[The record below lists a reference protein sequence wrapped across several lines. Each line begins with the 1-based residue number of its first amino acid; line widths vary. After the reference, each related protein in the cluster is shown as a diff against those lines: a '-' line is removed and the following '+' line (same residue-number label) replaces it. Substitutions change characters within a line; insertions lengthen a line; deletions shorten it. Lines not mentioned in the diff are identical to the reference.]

1 MMGFKDTF
9 TPEDA
14 VTIVSRNMYAELNIY
29 DLIIYADSG
38 KKMKII
44 QNGLTELKRI
54 VWPKSF
60 RQEGY

>member
-1 MMGFKDTF
+1 
-9 TPEDA
+9 
-14 VTIVSRNMYAELNIY
+14 MYAELNIY

-60 RQEGY
+60 R